1 MKFLKAMMIS
11 LMALMVFTGCEKFT
25 CNDSHA
31 MSELAGTWTCV
42 QPGLAEAL
50 VIKANGSVVSTGV
63 ENGEYWENV
72 KGNIAINEGK
82 ISMTFEDGDN
92 FEGHFDFIPGLAF
105 SVCSDKG
112 ERYLYNYCK
121 EELSDEIVGMWVC
134 NDATNGTTT
143 QMAINTYTKDGTCI
157 FTGIVPNTD
166 SHMVNVSTNYKVIG
180 DIMFTQRADNQLVA
194 GDVKFV
200 ASRLMYTPNATLHG
214 DVMSY
219 KHYITT
225 KNETSEIV
233 LSYLRINQNLDLA
246 SKKYDHIKTFVTNVK
261 GVDKDI
267 DIMGIK
273 FNFAKMDGVKLNKM
287 LKTLLFAVEFP
298 NANTI
303 RYNYFYN
310 GKNNSLE
317 APIVVD
323 GNKMTVKMSQK
334 NPLFKDIDLYTF
346 QDSDATQMHMY
357 MPTYAFIN
365 FFGNM
370 QATIMAQNGLLDLT
384 DATAVNSIFDSI
396 DNAVETI
403 NLSLVMEKAN

>member
-1 MKFLKAMMIS
+1 MKIFKVMMFA

-82 ISMTFEDGDN
+82 ISMTFEDDDN
-92 FEGHFDFIPGLAF
+92 FEGHFDFIPGVAF
-105 SVCSDKG
+105 SICTEQG
-112 ERYLYNYCK
+112 ERFIYNYCK
-121 EELSDEIVGMWVC
+121 EDLSDEIVGMWVC
-134 NDATNGTTT
+134 SDGVSSNNNDMLILTYQDDGYTTKTGWSSVTNSFILNEKSPYKVVGNLLVYEIPSYKEDTSSYFAARVNYASNGTSLG
-143 QMAINTYTKDGTCI
+143 DI
-157 FTGIVPNTD
+157 FTATGYSYLGKDFIE
-166 SHMVNVSTNYKVIG
+166 VSVS
-180 DIMFTQRADNQLVA
+180 F
-194 GDVKFV
+194 
-200 ASRLMYTPNATLHG
+200 
-214 DVMSY
+214 
-219 KHYITT
+219 
-225 KNETSEIV
+225 
-233 LSYLRINQNLDLA
+233 LRINQSLDLA
-246 SKKYDHIKTFVTNVK
+246 GKKYDHIKTFITNVK
-261 GVDKDI
+261 GLDKDI
-267 DIMGIK
+267 DVLGTT
-273 FNFAKMDGVKLNKM
+273 FNFAKMTGEKLNKM
-287 LKTLLFAVEFP
+287 LKTLLFSVDFP

-317 APIVVD
+317 SPIVVD
-323 GNKMTVKMSQK
+323 GNKMTVQMSKK
-334 NPLFKDIDLYTF
+334 NSLFKDIDLYTY
-346 QDSDATQMHMY
+346 QDADASQMHMY
-357 MPTYAFIN
+357 LPTYAFIN

-370 QATIMAQNGLLDLT
+370 QASLMAQNGLLDLT

-396 DNAVETI
+396 DNAVDTI

>member
-1 MKFLKAMMIS
+1 MKFLKAMMFA

-25 CNDSHA
+25 CNDTHA

-42 QPGLAEAL
+42 QPGFAEAL

-82 ISMTFEDGDN
+82 ITMTFEDDDN

-105 SVCSDKG
+105 SLCTDKG

-121 EELSDEIVGMWVC
+121 EDLSDEIVGMWVC
-134 NDATNGTTT
+134 ADGVSSNNNDMLILTYQDDGYTTKTGWSSVTNSFILNEKSPYKVVGNLLVYEIPSYKEDTSSYFAARVNYASNGTSLG
-143 QMAINTYTKDGTCI
+143 DI
-157 FTGIVPNTD
+157 FT
-166 SHMVNVSTNYKVIG
+166 
-180 DIMFTQRADNQLVA
+180 
-194 GDVKFV
+194 
-200 ASRLMYTPNATLHG
+200 ATG
-214 DVMSY
+214 Y
-219 KHYITT
+219 
-225 KNETSEIV
+225 
-233 LSYLRINQNLDLA
+233 SYLEKDFIEVSVSFLRIKQSLDLA
-246 SKKYDHIKTFVTNVK
+246 GKKYDHIKTFITNVK
-261 GVDKDI
+261 GLDKDI
-267 DIMGIK
+267 DVLGTT
-273 FNFAKMDGVKLNKM
+273 FNFAKMTGEKLNKM
-287 LKTLLFAVEFP
+287 LKTLLFAVDFP

-323 GNKMTVKMSQK
+323 GNKMTVQMSKK
-334 NPLFKDIDLYTF
+334 NALFKDIDLYTF
-346 QDSDATQMHMY
+346 QDADASQMHMY

-370 QATIMAQNGLLDLT
+370 QASLMAQLGQLDLT
-384 DATAVNSIFDSI
+384 DAIAVNAIYDTI
-396 DNAVETI
+396 DNAVDTI
-403 NLSLVMEKAN
+403 NLSLVMEKSN